1 MTLRGDLLDYLL
13 YLLIGA
19 AAGLLAGLF
28 GIGGGVII
36 VTVLIFSF
44 SAQGFSSEVITHL
57 AIGTSLATIVVTSLS
72 SIYSHNKKRAI
83 NWRLFAW
90 LTTGIAAGA
99 VAGGLF
105 AQTLPGEWLQFGFGL
120 FLIAVGVQMGFPVRA
135 RDYRPPDRLTLAGA
149 GGVIGYISALFG
161 IGGGSLT
168 VPYLAHRGLPIR
180 EAVATSAA
188 CGLPVALF
196 GALTF
201 GFGAAALPSL
211 PEGSWG
217 FVYLPA
223 LLGIV
228 VASAPAARVGA
239 WLAHRLDPNRLRQW
253 FALSSVLFGT
263 RFAVVNG
270 ANLWPS

>member
-1 MTLRGDLLDYLL
+1 MDTLIYLM
-13 YLLIGA
+13 IGA

-44 SAQGFSSEVITHL
+44 AAQGFAPEVITHL

-72 SIYSHNKKRAI
+72 SVYSHNKSGAV
-83 NWRLFAW
+83 NWQLFIW
-90 LTTGIAAGA
+90 LTLGIAVGA

-105 AQTLPGEWLQFGFGL
+105 AQALPGEWLQLAFGL
-120 FLIAVGVQMGFPVRA
+120 FLIAVGVQMAIPVA
-135 RDYRPPDRLTLAGA
+135 TGDYRPPGVSLSVLA

-168 VPYLAHRGLPIR
+168 VPFLAGRGLPMR
-180 EAVATSAA
+180 QAVATSAA

-201 GFGAAALPSL
+201 GFGAAALPNL
-211 PEGSWG
+211 PAGSWG
-217 FVYLPA
+217 YVYLPA

-228 VASAPAARVGA
+228 IASAPAARLGA
-239 WLAHRLDPNRLRQW
+239 RLAHRLNPRLLRQL
-253 FALSSVLFGT
+253 FALSSVLFGA
-263 RFAVVNG
+263 RFVAVNG
-270 ANLWPS
+270 ALLWPS